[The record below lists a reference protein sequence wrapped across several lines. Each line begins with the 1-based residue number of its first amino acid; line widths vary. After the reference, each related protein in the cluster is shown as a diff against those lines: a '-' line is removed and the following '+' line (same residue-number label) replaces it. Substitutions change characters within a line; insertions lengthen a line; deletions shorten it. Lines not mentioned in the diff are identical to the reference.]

1 MDPGHPDLVDH
12 HHHAVHPLNDEA
24 GSGPPLSNSGGTNE
38 QCEPQLEGLY
48 MAMAS
53 INEALIAKGVLSR
66 EEVTHALRVAEQTV
80 VGSDRATED
89 LRPAERDAM
98 AFPCRLLIEAL
109 GTTSDG
115 QPPTFSA
122 LARRV
127 GAAKLRYNDQ
137 R

>member
-1 MDPGHPDLVDH
+1 MNTANL
-12 HHHAVHPLNDEA
+12 
-24 GSGPPLSNSGGTNE
+24 
-38 QCEPQLEGLY
+38 QLEGLY
-48 MAMAS
+48 LAIAA

-66 EEVTHALRVAEQTV
+66 DEVTHALRVAEQSV
-80 VGSDRATED
+80 IGSDRATED

-109 GTTSDG
+109 ATTSSG
-115 QPPTFSA
+115 QPPSFSE

-127 GAAKLRYNDQ
+127 GAGKERYNDQ